1 MGLEDDEGGRH
12 GRRRVR
18 DRLGPTSPASS
29 SAGKVC
35 IHWRAGRC
43 SRFPCRYLHSELPE
57 APPKRLRPSHKPSA
71 AAGGGGVGGNC
82 VVSSTREKPCKF
94 FLSGDCRYGDEC
106 RCYLHAGSIN
116 DGFSLLT
123 PLRGHQKER
132 ICCSLAART
141 ERCASGIIK
150 RGRSHQY
157 RAGGRLVGCVLSERP
172 MLFVGIPDA
181 VKIWDTGA
189 EMSLSEPT
197 GEYMH
202 WRLAMRCSSL
212 QYNYTKKDSF
222 ELASSLVGHH
232 RIRAWDLAK
241 LQWTHPFWSYR
252 SYNAL
257 ALLGSISII
266 LFSGSN
272 NQGLGCYGKL
282 ETGSLAVTYTH
293 NEDHGAL
300 ALAGMQDAQLNPIL
314 LWSTN
319 YNIVHLYEL
328 PSFAER
334 GKISFEA
341 EVGAVKNGPGGLI
354 FTSDEIGEPKVWK
367 WTTERTSGLSN

>member
-29 SAGKVC
+29 
-35 IHWRAGRC
+35 
-43 SRFPCRYLHSELPE
+43 RFPCRYLHSELPE
-57 APPKRLRPSHKPSA
+57 APPERLRPSHRPSA
-71 AAGGGGVGGNC
+71 AACGGGGGGGGNC

-123 PLRGHQKER
+123 PLRGHQKAVTAIVLPSGTHLLFSSSKDGTVR
-132 ICCSLAART
+132 VSDYQT
-141 ERCASGIIK
+141 E
-150 RGRSHQY
+150 QEP
-157 RAGGRLVGCVLSERP
+157 L
-172 MLFVGIPDA
+172 LFVGIPDA

-202 WRLAMRCSSL
+202 WRLAMGCSSL
-212 QYNYTKKDSF
+212 QCNYTTWRYCAEKDSF

-354 FTSDEIGEPKVWK
+354 FTSDEIGKLKLWK
-367 WTTERTSGLSN
+367 WTAERTSGVSN

>member
-1 MGLEDDEGGRH
+1 MLYSGSMDH
-12 GRRRVR
+12 
-18 DRLGPTSPASS
+18 T
-29 SAGKVC
+29 
-35 IHWRAGRC
+35 I
-43 SRFPCRYLHSELPE
+43 
-57 APPKRLRPSHKPSA
+57 
-71 AAGGGGVGGNC
+71 
-82 VVSSTREKPCKF
+82 REKKILVTLCPIYLYS
-94 FLSGDCRYGDEC
+94 FLDNMRGT
-106 RCYLHAGSIN
+106 SIN
-116 DGFSLLT
+116 I
-123 PLRGHQKER
+123 Q
-132 ICCSLAART
+132 
-141 ERCASGIIK
+141 
-150 RGRSHQY
+150 
-157 RAGGRLVGCVLSERP
+157 
-172 MLFVGIPDA
+172 M
-181 VKIWDTGA
+181 
-189 EMSLSEPT
+189 M
-197 GEYMH
+197 
-202 WRLAMRCSSL
+202 
-212 QYNYTKKDSF
+212 
-222 ELASSLVGHH
+222 
-232 RIRAWDLAK
+232 AWDLAK

-354 FTSDEIGEPKVWK
+354 FTSDEIVKLKLWK
-367 WTTERTSGLSN
+367 WTAERTSGVSN

>member
-29 SAGKVC
+29 
-35 IHWRAGRC
+35 
-43 SRFPCRYLHSELPE
+43 RFPCRYLHSELPE
-57 APPKRLRPSHKPSA
+57 APPERLRPSHRPSA
-71 AAGGGGVGGNC
+71 AACGGGGGGGGNC

-123 PLRGHQKER
+123 PLRGHQKEP
-132 ICCSLAART
+132 L
-141 ERCASGIIK
+141 
-150 RGRSHQY
+150 
-157 RAGGRLVGCVLSERP
+157 
-172 MLFVGIPDA
+172 LFVGIPDA

-202 WRLAMRCSSL
+202 WRLAMGCSSL
-212 QYNYTKKDSF
+212 QCNYTTWRYCAEKDSF

-354 FTSDEIGEPKVWK
+354 FTSDEIGKLKLWK
-367 WTTERTSGLSN
+367 WTAERTSGVSN

>member
-232 RIRAWDLAK
+232 RIRVLPGTWQNCNGLTLSGHTGAIMPLLCWD
-241 LQWTHPFWSYR
+241 QF
-252 SYNAL
+252 
-257 ALLGSISII
+257 LLS
-266 LFSGSN
+266 
-272 NQGLGCYGKL
+272 C
-282 ETGSLAVTYTH
+282 SLDQTIK
-293 NEDHGAL
+293 GAL